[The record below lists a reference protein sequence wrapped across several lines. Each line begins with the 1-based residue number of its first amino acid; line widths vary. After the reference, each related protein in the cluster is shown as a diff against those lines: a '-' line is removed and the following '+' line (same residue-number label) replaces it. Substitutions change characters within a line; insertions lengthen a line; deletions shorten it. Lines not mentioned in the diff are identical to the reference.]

1 MANFPATLYV
11 LASSFPSFVASRPR
25 SNAIRGTFSKTFHEG
40 GYRSILFYP
49 ILIHNWGETTP
60 TFLRICIL
68 DPSRNFFPF
77 SAAWNEGGGV
87 SILFAVKQYYVVK
100 FMTASLALTM
110 RPLGLC
116 HGWKYQRYE
125 KYERYSRC
133 HPRAYDDPRLNGIL
147 PLPASFLISLSL
159 SLPFSFFLFF
169 FFSKISSPSVRDE
182 RVSSR
187 SRLVSRKK
195 KMGSAF
201 EFFEAI
207 THSLPRS
214 SFNEHSMR
222 IHGCFFHEK
231 VFSNEISTVFFHS
244 KSFGQSYSRGEE
256 ERSRSSPKLNWS
268 SQFLSWRNLTPV
280 YAASPVKIVQYSLP
294 RESRECRCCARF
306 ALLRF

>member
-1 MANFPATLYV
+1 MRNTSVIAAATPAPTMIHGLTEYCLY
-11 LASSFPSFVASRPR
+11 LPRFSF
-25 SNAIRGTFSKTFHEG
+25 
-40 GYRSILFYP
+40 
-49 ILIHNWGETTP
+49 
-60 TFLRICIL
+60 
-68 DPSRNFFPF
+68 
-77 SAAWNEGGGV
+77 
-87 SILFAVKQYYVVK
+87 
-100 FMTASLALTM
+100 
-110 RPLGLC
+110 
-116 HGWKYQRYE
+116 
-125 KYERYSRC
+125 
-133 HPRAYDDPRLNGIL
+133 
-147 PLPASFLISLSL
+147 L
-159 SLPFSFFLFF
+159 SLPPLLFLPLFF

-268 SQFLSWRNLTPV
+268 SQFLS
-280 YAASPVKIVQYSLP
+280 
-294 RESRECRCCARF
+294 
-306 ALLRF
+306 

>member
-1 MANFPATLYV
+1 MIHGLTEYCLY
-11 LASSFPSFVASRPR
+11 LPR
-25 SNAIRGTFSKTFHEG
+25 F
-40 GYRSILFYP
+40 
-49 ILIHNWGETTP
+49 
-60 TFLRICIL
+60 
-68 DPSRNFFPF
+68 
-77 SAAWNEGGGV
+77 
-87 SILFAVKQYYVVK
+87 
-100 FMTASLALTM
+100 
-110 RPLGLC
+110 
-116 HGWKYQRYE
+116 
-125 KYERYSRC
+125 
-133 HPRAYDDPRLNGIL
+133 
-147 PLPASFLISLSL
+147 SFLSLSL
-159 SLPFSFFLFF
+159 SPSLSSSF

-268 SQFLSWRNLTPV
+268 SQFLSQSHARLRGITRKNRAIFPSSGV
-280 YAASPVKIVQYSLP
+280 P
-294 RESRECRCCARF
+294 RVS
-306 ALLRF
+306 LLRSIRAFTLLI

>member
-1 MANFPATLYV
+1 MRNTSVIAAATPAPTMIHGLTEYCLY
-11 LASSFPSFVASRPR
+11 LPRFSF
-25 SNAIRGTFSKTFHEG
+25 
-40 GYRSILFYP
+40 
-49 ILIHNWGETTP
+49 
-60 TFLRICIL
+60 
-68 DPSRNFFPF
+68 
-77 SAAWNEGGGV
+77 
-87 SILFAVKQYYVVK
+87 
-100 FMTASLALTM
+100 
-110 RPLGLC
+110 
-116 HGWKYQRYE
+116 
-125 KYERYSRC
+125 
-133 HPRAYDDPRLNGIL
+133 
-147 PLPASFLISLSL
+147 L
-159 SLPFSFFLFF
+159 SLPPLLFLPLF

-268 SQFLSWRNLTPV
+268 SQFLSQSHARLRGITRKNRAIFPSSGV
-280 YAASPVKIVQYSLP
+280 P
-294 RESRECRCCARF
+294 RVS
-306 ALLRF
+306 LLRSIRAFTLLI